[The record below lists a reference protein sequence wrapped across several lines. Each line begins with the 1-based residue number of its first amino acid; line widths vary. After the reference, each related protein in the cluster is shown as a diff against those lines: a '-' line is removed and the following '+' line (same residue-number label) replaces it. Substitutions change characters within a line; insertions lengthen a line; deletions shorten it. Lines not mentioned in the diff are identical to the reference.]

1 MFDNANLIK
10 DLIQENAHLRKMIH
24 TFVFC
29 KDCKHWK
36 PYHLMGHLYGECK
49 GTDIDTEPNDFCSR
63 GERKNEDVD

>member
-29 KDCKHWK
+29 KDCEHWNAK
-36 PYHLMGHLYGECK
+36 EGYCYELDVEEMEN
-49 GTDIDTEPNDFCSR
+49 DDFCSR
-63 GERKNEDVD
+63 GERKNTNEDVAW